1 MLLSNHNF
9 VAFHCIMDI
18 NYCHI
23 TDSRTPILGR
33 VFSCAKKCFDSTFF
47 QKCHVCISSE
57 LTNNEYNSPCLCC
70 NTFTGKE
77 KDSETGFYYFGARYY
92 DPALSGLF
100 LSVDPMADKYPNI
113 SPYAY
118 CAWNPVKLVDPDGE
132 DIYMLF
138 YVTGN
143 KGGDGMFSAAA
154 ETRKKELESIK
165 GFNPEKDIVL
175 MFELKDIGQMKDIVE
190 NAVNTYSEQYGRTA
204 EVGVWSHAGWDGP
217 IGSEPTTG
225 GNALDDWQMTL
236 NGWNE
241 INFNWSEN
249 ANMVFYGC
257 NTGNDYYG
265 GEWVGSFSR
274 DISSLSNYKDV
285 NVWGQQT
292 SAYPS
297 SSPYLRATNMAR
309 TFGYGYG
316 IGSTY
321 MVGGNA
327 HQGIQ
332 SLWFMPGAY
341 PAANRMNVYKNGRFV
356 RSAFQNR

>member
-1 MLLSNHNF
+1 MW
-9 VAFHCIMDI
+9 
-18 NYCHI
+18 
-23 TDSRTPILGR
+23 
-33 VFSCAKKCFDSTFF
+33 
-47 QKCHVCISSE
+47 
-57 LTNNEYNSPCLCC
+57 
-70 NTFTGKE
+70 
-77 KDSETGFYYFGARYY
+77 
-92 DPALSGLF
+92 

-138 YVTGN
+138 FVTGN
-143 KGGDGMFSAAA
+143 KGGDGMFKAAA
-154 ETRKKELESIK
+154 ETRKKELESKK

-175 MFELKDIGQMKDIVE
+175 MFELKDVGQIKDMVE
-190 NAVNTYSEQYGRTA
+190 DAVNTYSEQYGRTA
-204 EVGVWSHAGWDGP
+204 EAGVWSHAGWDGP

-225 GNALDDWQMTL
+225 ANALDGWQMTL
-236 NGWNE
+236 DGWNE

-274 DISSLSNYKDV
+274 DISSLSNYKGV

-297 SSPYLRATNMAR
+297 SSPYVRATNLAR

-316 IGSTY
+316 IGNTY
-321 MVGGNA
+321 MVGGNEK
-327 HQGIQ
+327 QGRQ
-332 SLWFMPGAY
+332 SLWFMSGAY
-341 PAANRMNVYKNGRFV
+341 PAANRMSVYKNGRFV